1 MVAAAIEQQQLELR
15 AVQAVVR
22 SIIMPY
28 IAPRGS
34 EVPDA
39 AAGSTLQTTQQLQQ
53 PLVADVESLQPS
65 QGLSQSVD
73 ISLTGRNVDME
84 LQRIYMMLRSVRNIL
99 AWLPGTDPDASYCC
113 VLLCGRG
120 DEPIQRQLTV
130 VVRSCCVSRPSAE
143 LRVSIC
149 APCVSPPCYH
159 KDAQPGA
166 SMDDTCERC
175 GAW

>member
-99 AWLPGTDPDASYCC
+99 AWLPGTLMLLTAAYFC
-113 VLLCGRG
+113 VAVAMSRSNDNSQWWFGA
-120 DEPIQRQLTV
+120 V
-130 VVRSCCVSRPSAE
+130 VLAA
-143 LRVSIC
+143 VSIC

>member
-1 MVAAAIEQQQLELR
+1 M
-15 AVQAVVR
+15 
-22 SIIMPY
+22 
-28 IAPRGS
+28 
-34 EVPDA
+34 PDA

-99 AWLPGTDPDASYCC
+99 AWLPGTLMLLTAAYFC
-113 VLLCGRG
+113 VAVAMSRSNDNSQWWFGA
-120 DEPIQRQLTV
+120 V
-130 VVRSCCVSRPSAE
+130 VLAA
-143 LRVSIC
+143 VSIC